1 MDGVEMARAAK
12 TLHPEMRTLYMTGYM
27 DRSVG
32 KLRAGDV
39 LLQKPFKLSF
49 LGSKLR
55 EVLAS

>member
-1 MDGVEMARAAK
+1 
-12 TLHPEMRTLYMTGYM
+12 M
-27 DRSVG
+27 DRNVG
-32 KLRAGDV
+32 KLRTGDV